1 MQVDPSI
8 VSALS
13 ALLGSAVGGSATIA
27 AAWLTQKTQSER
39 ERIRI
44 DIRRREQLYAEFVAE
59 CSKLVIDSLD
69 HTLDDPATLQ
79 EVYALQNRV
88 RLIGSDPVNRAGDE
102 TVRRIVTQYLKPN
115 LTSDEVQQVALSH
128 RDDPLRPFA
137 DACREEL
144 KAMWRAS

>member
-1 MQVDPSI
+1 MADAEDAEQRD
-8 VSALS
+8 
-13 ALLGSAVGGSATIA
+13 
-27 AAWLTQKTQSER
+27 
-39 ERIRI
+39 RIRI
-44 DIRRREQLYAEFVAE
+44 DIRRREELYAEFVSE
-59 CSKLVIDSLD
+59 CSKLVIDSLN
-69 HTLDDPATLQ
+69 HTLDDQAKLQ

-88 RLIGSDPVNRAGDE
+88 RLIGTDPVDRAADE

-128 RDDPLRPFA
+128 GDDPLRPFA

>member
-8 VSALS
+8 VSALA
-13 ALLGSAVGGSATIA
+13 ALLGSVVGGSATIS

-39 ERIRI
+39 ERIRV
-44 DIRRREQLYAEFVAE
+44 DARRREQLYAEFVSE
-59 CSKLVIDSLD
+59 CSKLIIDSLD
-69 HTLDDPATLQ
+69 HTLDDPAKLQ

-88 RLIGSDPVNRAGDE
+88 RLIGTDPVDRAADE

-115 LTSDEVQQVALSH
+115 LTSDEVQQLALSP

-137 DACREEL
+137 EACREEL

>member
-1 MQVDPSI
+1 MQLDPSI

-13 ALLGSAVGGSATIA
+13 ALLGSVVGGSATIS

-39 ERIRI
+39 ERIGV
-44 DIRRREQLYAEFVAE
+44 DARRREQLYAEFVSE
-59 CSKLVIDSLD
+59 CSKLIIDSLD
-69 HTLDDPATLQ
+69 HTLDDPAKLQ

-88 RLIGSDPVNRAGDE
+88 RLIGTDPVDRAADE

-128 RDDPLRPFA
+128 QHDPLRPFA
-137 DACREEL
+137 EACREEL

>member
-8 VSALS
+8 VSALA
-13 ALLGSAVGGSATIA
+13 ALLGSVVGGSATIS

-39 ERIRI
+39 ERIRV
-44 DIRRREQLYAEFVAE
+44 DARRREQLYAEFVSE
-59 CSKLVIDSLD
+59 CSKLIIDSLD
-69 HTLDDPATLQ
+69 HTLDDPAKLQ
-79 EVYALQNRV
+79 EVYSLQNRV
-88 RLIGSDPVNRAGDE
+88 RLIGTDPVDRAADE

-115 LTSDEVQQVALSH
+115 LTSDEVQQLALSP

-137 DACREEL
+137 EACREEL

>member
-1 MQVDPSI
+1 MQLDSSI

-13 ALLGSAVGGSATIA
+13 APFGSVVGGSATIA
-27 AAWLTQKTQSER
+27 TAWLTQKTQGER
-39 ERIRI
+39 DRIRI
-44 DIRRREQLYAEFVAE
+44 DIRRREELYGEFVSE
-59 CSKLVIDSLD
+59 CSKFVIDSLD
-69 HTLDDPATLQ
+69 HTLDEPAKLQ

-88 RLIGSDPVNRAGDE
+88 RLIGTDPVDRAADE
-102 TVRRIVTQYLKPN
+102 TLRRIVTQYLKPN

>member
-8 VSALS
+8 VSALA
-13 ALLGSAVGGSATIA
+13 ALLGSVVGGSATIS

-39 ERIRI
+39 ERIRV
-44 DIRRREQLYAEFVAE
+44 DARRREQLYAEFVSE
-59 CSKLVIDSLD
+59 CSKLIIDSLD
-69 HTLDDPATLQ
+69 HTLDDPAKLQ
-79 EVYALQNRV
+79 EVYSLQNRV
-88 RLIGSDPVNRAGDE
+88 RLIGTDPVDRAADE

-115 LTSDEVQQVALSH
+115 LTSDELQQLALSP

-137 DACREEL
+137 EACREEL

>member
-8 VSALS
+8 VSALA
-13 ALLGSAVGGSATIA
+13 ALLGSVVGGSATIS

-39 ERIRI
+39 ERIRV
-44 DIRRREQLYAEFVAE
+44 DARRREQIYAEFVSE
-59 CSKLVIDSLD
+59 CSKLIIDSLD
-69 HTLDDPATLQ
+69 HTLDDPAKLQ
-79 EVYALQNRV
+79 EVYSLQNRV
-88 RLIGSDPVNRAGDE
+88 RLIGTDPVDRAADE

-115 LTSDEVQQVALSH
+115 LTSDELQQLALSP

-137 DACREEL
+137 EACREEL